1 MKKTAPNKRP
11 LTLQP
16 ETIRILSHRT
26 LATVVAGKNTPPDS
40 VLSGCPTCEME

>member
-1 MKKTAPNKRP
+1 MKKTALNKRP

-26 LATVVAGKNTPPDS
+26 LEAVVAGRNTPPDS
-40 VLSGCPTCEME
+40 LLSGCPSCEQA